1 MDAIDQQVDVQ
12 VSRYRSF
19 VPARLLVF
27 ARAGTVEPAPFY
39 GKFWLGVAVRT
50 IAPDQL
56 LGSSGYSGEVAAGWC
71 CFTTGLTLPV
81 TMRRLGR
88 QGDDDADVRVNL
100 P

>member
-1 MDAIDQQVDVQ
+1 
-12 VSRYRSF
+12 
-19 VPARLLVF
+19 VF

-56 LGSSGYSGEVAAGWC
+56 LGSSGYSGEVDAGWC